1 MEACP
6 EVLEVSS
13 EPSSKTGVGPE
24 KSLKLPVGH
33 GKNSVWL
40 TAGIIVAD
48 VVGAGILNMPVA
60 VAGFGWALGAVAILL
75 LLATNIHT
83 AMLVWRLRME
93 FQEAQ
98 TYTELAEMVFKDAP
112 RWQKNL
118 AVTVTTVSQQT
129 FIGSLLGA
137 YVLTAGQGLGMALY
151 DVQICLPWWALIAC
165 VCLIPFLGTARSM
178 GSWKSLV
185 WINIATL
192 LGTIFIP
199 LVWMVVMG
207 VEEVRPEGSQVYA
220 VAPLTPGLALNG
232 LSTFMFA
239 FTSQFMINEII
250 TEMKDPSQL
259 PKAYVKIA
267 APFQVLAFLI
277 VGLGGYYY
285 MGDQVSGKINENLP
299 FGGLFRVAAACLVIH
314 MLISYLIKSV
324 VFCQFMHGK
333 VDSEN
338 SRSESRRGWLGW
350 NAVVGAVLFS
360 AWLLANLVPFFGDF
374 VDLLGAS
381 VTPVSCFT
389 VPVVLYVKWYMN
401 GGKEKGSISKAEWV
415 LLGLELAFS
424 LILAVFGT
432 IHVLQ
437 DIVHHWESYGYP
449 FQCHCHGLWNTCE
462 CSASNAGMIDVCSA
476 P

>member
-1 MEACP
+1 VEVVPEAPDDSCGKDC
-6 EVLEVSS
+6 SA
-13 EPSSKTGVGPE
+13 E

-40 TAGIIVAD
+40 TAGIIIAD

-75 LLATNIHT
+75 LLATNVHT

-93 FQEAQ
+93 FKQAQ
-98 TYTELAEMVFKDAP
+98 TYTELAQEVFKNAP
-112 RWQKNL
+112 SWQKNT
-118 AVTVTTVSQQT
+118 AVMVTTVSQQT

-165 VCLIPFLGTARSM
+165 VCLMPFLGTARAM
-178 GSWKSLV
+178 GSYKSLV

-199 LVWMVVMG
+199 LVWMVAMG

-220 VAPLTPGLALNG
+220 VAPLTPGTALNG
-232 LSTFMFA
+232 LSTYMFA

-250 TEMKDPSQL
+250 SEMKDPTQL
-259 PKAYVKIA
+259 PKAYVWIA
-267 APFQVLAFLI
+267 APFQVVAFLI

-285 MGDQVSGKINENLP
+285 MGDQVSGKINEYLP
-299 FGGLFRVAAACLVIH
+299 FGALFRVAAACLVIH
-314 MLISYLIKSV
+314 MLISYLIKGI
-324 VFCQFMHGK
+324 VFCQFVHGK
-333 VDSEN
+333 VDSAN
-338 SRSESRRGWLGW
+338 STSQSRRGWLGW
-350 NAVVGAVLFS
+350 NAVSFAVLFS

-381 VTPVSCFT
+381 VTPLSCFT
-389 VPVVLYVKWYMN
+389 MPVLLYVKWYLD
-401 GGKEKGSISKAEWV
+401 GGKEKGTISKGEWV
-415 LLGLELAFS
+415 LLGLELGFS

-432 IHVLQ
+432 INVLQ
-437 DIVHHWESYGYP
+437 DILHHWESYGYP
-449 FQCHCHGLWNTCE
+449 FQCHCHGLWNTCK
-462 CSASNAGMIDVCSA
+462 CSASNAGMIDMCAA